1 MKAVSDRALY
11 GIRRVPPIGHATYMT
26 VKGVASRQE
35 SAHVFVNKWDSRMRL
50 TFSCTHSEQIALR

>member
-26 VKGVASRQE
+26 VKGVASGQE
-35 SAHVFVNKWDSRMRL
+35 SALFFGNKWNGRHASYL
-50 TFSCTHSEQIALR
+50 FLFTF